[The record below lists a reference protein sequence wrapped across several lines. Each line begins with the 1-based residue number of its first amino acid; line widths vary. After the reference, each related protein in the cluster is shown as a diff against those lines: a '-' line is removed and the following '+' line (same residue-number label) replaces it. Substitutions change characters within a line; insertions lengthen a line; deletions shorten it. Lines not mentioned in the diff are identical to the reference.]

1 MSKHSEFLAL
11 PTELQLA
18 VEEFWEP
25 NYDYGDDSDMWEGR
39 EYDEE
44 FKRAVQLYDSFQ
56 TKRISLDNGASF
68 LDAIEAM
75 PEIEE
80 RGIWETVAHYMD
92 DETREKVHAELAPCD
107 KLEFLERY
115 LEIAPSNLIIG

>member
-1 MSKHSEFLAL
+1 MK
-11 PTELQLA
+11 
-18 VEEFWEP
+18 
-25 NYDYGDDSDMWEGR
+25 M
-39 EYDEE
+39 
-44 FKRAVQLYDSFQ
+44 
-56 TKRISLDNGASF
+56 ISLDNGVYF
-68 LDAIEAM
+68 LSAKEAM

-80 RGIWETVAHYMD
+80 RGIWETVANFMD